1 MGVIA
6 HGAIHERDGTA
17 PLRQFVDEEHL
28 MDIGAGESV
37 GRGEHHTFERR
48 ERRVV
53 AQPVQ
58 AGSAQFGP
66 TVAIVTVDV
75 LFGEAPL
82 WVRGDMGL

>member
-6 HGAIHERDGTA
+6 HGAIHKRDGTA
-17 PLRQFVDEEHL
+17 PPRQFVDEEHL

-53 AQPVQ
+53 AQAVQ
-58 AGSAQFGP
+58 AGPAQLGP
-66 TVAIVTVDV
+66 TVAIVPVDV
-75 LFGEAPL
+75 LLGETPL
-82 WVRGDMGL
+82 RVRGDMGL